1 MLVELVGQSGRDP
14 DNVSANPARLVNV
27 YAERTTEGERVLK
40 SVLGMDRH
48 TQLDGVFVRA
58 MGRVNGVNYA
68 VCGGHLWRINLDGSA
83 NDLGAVDTGRATIC
97 GNNGYVCVQ
106 AGTRYFVY
114 DPDADTIT
122 EPAAGA
128 FSDIGSVEFFGNYTV
143 ITEAGGRRFQWSA
156 LADPTDLPG
165 LNFSTA
171 DGKDDNLLRGLA
183 MDGRLY
189 LFKEESTELW
199 YNTGEAGADA
209 MARVAGGVW
218 DIGLLSRDML
228 CRFEGGAF
236 IVGSD
241 SRAHLVSSG
250 GFQPVSIPPV
260 ETAIKIDRPQACL
273 TYSDEGHTFCAIIFK
288 DSPAWVYDLSMNE
301 WHERAEGVNLGPWN
315 VAASCKIGKEWAVGR
330 NNGEISI
337 LRRTN
342 ADGSTPLV
350 REITSRTLRMDGQRT
365 ILREFEVFPRQG
377 FSAGTMNLHI
387 SRDGGSTWTPPKP
400 KPIGGQG
407 EYGRRVLWRNL
418 GQARA
423 INAKLRWTEP
433 RDICLSTQARIVT

>member
-1 MLVELVGQSGRDP
+1 
-14 DNVSANPARLVNV
+14 
-27 YAERTTEGERVLK
+27 
-40 SVLGMDRH
+40 
-48 TQLDGVFVRA
+48 
-58 MGRVNGVNYA
+58 
-68 VCGGHLWRINLDGSA
+68 
-83 NDLGAVDTGRATIC
+83 
-97 GNNGYVCVQ
+97 
-106 AGTRYFVY
+106 
-114 DPDADTIT
+114 
-122 EPAAGA
+122 
-128 FSDIGSVEFFGNYTV
+128 
-143 ITEAGGRRFQWSA
+143 
-156 LADPTDLPG
+156 
-165 LNFSTA
+165 
-171 DGKDDNLLRGLA
+171 
-183 MDGRLY
+183 
-189 LFKEESTELW
+189 
-199 YNTGEAGADA
+199 

-315 VAASCKIGKEWAVGR
+315 VAASCLLGREWAIGR

-350 REITSRTLRMDGQRT
+350 REVTSRTLRMDGQRT

>member
-40 SVLGMDRH
+40 SVLGMDFH
-48 TQLDGVFVRA
+48 TQLDGVFVRS
-58 MGRVNGVNYA
+58 MGRVDGVTYA
-68 VCGGHLWRINLDGSA
+68 VCGGRLWRINMDGSSTA
-83 NDLGAVDTGRATIC
+83 LGDLDTGSASIC

-114 DPDADTIT
+114 DPDTDTIT

-143 ITEAGGRRFQWSA
+143 LTEAGGRRFQWSA
-156 LADPTDLPG
+156 LADPADLPG

-171 DGKDDNLLRGLA
+171 DGKDDNLLRAFA

-199 YNTGEAGADA
+199 YNTGEAGAEA

-218 DIGLLSRDML
+218 DIGLLARNMI

-241 SRAHLVSSG
+241 NRAHLVSSG
-250 GFQPVSIPPV
+250 GFQPVSTPPV
-260 ETAIKIDRPQACL
+260 ETAIKINRPQACL
-273 TYSDEGHTFCAIIFK
+273 TYADEGHTFCAIIFK
-288 DSPAWVYDLSMNE
+288 DCPAWCYDLATGE

-315 VAASCKIGKEWAVGR
+315 VAASCLLGREWAIGR
-330 NNGEISI
+330 NDGQISI
-337 LRRTN
+337 LRRSN
-342 ADGSTPLV
+342 SDGPTPLT
-350 REITSRTLRMDGQRT
+350 REITSRTLRMDGVRT
-365 ILREFEVFPRQG
+365 ILREFELFPQQG
-377 FSAGTMNLHI
+377 FSAGTINLHI
-387 SRDGGSTWTPPKP
+387 SRDGGSTWSLPKP

-407 EYGRRVLWRNL
+407 EYGRRIMWRQL

-423 INAKLRWTEP
+423 LAVRIRWTMP
-433 RDICLSTQARIVT
+433 RDMCLSTQARIAT